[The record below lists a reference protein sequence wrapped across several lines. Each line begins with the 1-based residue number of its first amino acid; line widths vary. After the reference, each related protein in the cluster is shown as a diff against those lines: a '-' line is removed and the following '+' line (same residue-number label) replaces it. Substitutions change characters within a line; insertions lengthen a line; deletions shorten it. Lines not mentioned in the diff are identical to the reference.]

1 MVMNKKGFIIELIA
15 FAVIGIIVILFFG
28 GIIYGFDLFTDVI
41 TDPLIVD
48 SSELNLTAATNPTIG
63 SLNTGLSNLHLIAA
77 VIIIGYLFA
86 TLIFAYFSSKHPL
99 WLIVYI
105 LVVIMVVIFSIY
117 ISNAYETVQ
126 SNSLIG
132 GMVSEFSIG
141 NVIMSYL
148 PVWTALIG
156 LFGIALSI
164 IGMTM
169 ARRMLE

>member
-1 MVMNKKGFIIELIA
+1 MT
-15 FAVIGIIVILFFG
+15 FF
-28 GIIYGFDLFTDVI
+28 
-41 TDPLIVD
+41 
-48 SSELNLTAATNPTIG
+48 E
-63 SLNTGLSNLHLIAA
+63 
-77 VIIIGYLFA
+77 
-86 TLIFAYFSSKHPL
+86 KL

-105 LVVIMVVIFSIY
+105 LIVIMVVIFSIY

-132 GMVSEFSIG
+132 EMVAGFSIG